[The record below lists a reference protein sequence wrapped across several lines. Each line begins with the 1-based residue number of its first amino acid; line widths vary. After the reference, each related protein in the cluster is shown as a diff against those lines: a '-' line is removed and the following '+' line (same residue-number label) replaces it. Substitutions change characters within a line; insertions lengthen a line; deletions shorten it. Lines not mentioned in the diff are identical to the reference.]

1 VAEEKQVRARM
12 AAHQQRV
19 AEQHHRQVLVKGMW
33 EGLGQAVALR
43 RLAHRD
49 AHRHFQ
55 LYRQRQVA
63 AQQSLT
69 CSSICSAFQ
78 MLFRAVT
85 ANILCHK
92 HRHAVLQCIN
102 VGGD

>member
-1 VAEEKQVRARM
+1 MLTRSWRRHVAEEKQERARV
-12 AAHQQRV
+12 AAYQQRL

-43 RLAHRD
+43 RLAHQD

-63 AQQSLT
+63 ALT
-69 CSSICSAFQ
+69 
-78 MLFRAVT
+78 
-85 ANILCHK
+85 
-92 HRHAVLQCIN
+92 
-102 VGGD
+102 

>member
-1 VAEEKQVRARM
+1 MLTRSWRQRVAEEKQERARV
-12 AAHQQRV
+12 AAHQQQV

-49 AHRHFQ
+49 AHRHFK

-63 AQQSLT
+63 AQ
-69 CSSICSAFQ
+69 
-78 MLFRAVT
+78 
-85 ANILCHK
+85 H
-92 HRHAVLQCIN
+92 
-102 VGGD
+102 